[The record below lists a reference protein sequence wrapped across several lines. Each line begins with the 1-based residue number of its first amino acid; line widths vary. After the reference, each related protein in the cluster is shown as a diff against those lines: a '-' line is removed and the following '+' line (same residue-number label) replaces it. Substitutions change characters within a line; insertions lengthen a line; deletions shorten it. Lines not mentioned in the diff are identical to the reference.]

1 MYQNVHHHHH
11 QVHHH
16 LLHQVYQQSAVEL
29 HNRGVHVATVAKAVQ
44 PDHRQEAPGKP
55 FQGDDDDDED
65 DGVGDHEIEM
75 VMFNQ
80 ITAKKPLENH
90 FKVVMVLVIMM
101 LMNMMVMMVMMKAIT
116 SKMMMVKDQGIE

>member
-80 ITAKKPLENH
+80 IIAKKPLESH
-90 FKVVMVLVIMM
+90 F
-101 LMNMMVMMVMMKAIT
+101 NVMM
-116 SKMMMVKDQGIE
+116 MMMVKIMMLVIMK